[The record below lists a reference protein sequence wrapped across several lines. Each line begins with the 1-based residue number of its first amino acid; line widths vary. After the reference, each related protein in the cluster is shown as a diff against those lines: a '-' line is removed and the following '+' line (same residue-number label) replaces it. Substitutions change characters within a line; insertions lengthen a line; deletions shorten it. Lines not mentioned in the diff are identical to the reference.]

1 MSPGPNDPL
10 EPGSRFGDYEI
21 LDLLGVG
28 GMGNVYRAREKMLD
42 RLVALKTLSPE
53 LGYEPSFVERF
64 LKEARAVARLNHPN
78 IVQVFAFG
86 AVEGVYYL
94 AMELLEGLSL
104 GHYLRA
110 NGRWKEYDA
119 LTIVRYI
126 CRALSVAH
134 AQGLVHRDIK
144 PDNIILTRAG
154 EVKLVDLGIAKQ
166 MGEEN
171 SMTQTGTAIG
181 TPNYIAPEQ
190 ILGQRDIDGRADI
203 YSLGAT
209 LYHLVTG
216 RVPFQGSSGPHVMS
230 MHLVEPFPD
239 PRNFEP
245 SISEGFC
252 LVLRKMMARDR
263 DERYLDVTSLDAD
276 LYRLQTG
283 AAPEAREPA
292 ATLVSREFQLP
303 GPGSGAA
310 SRSGTGPGAEVESTT
325 ARATTFDSQ
334 VLRRIEEHLSVQ
346 IGPMAK
352 VLVRRTASTSPTLT
366 ALCDELEKQIP
377 PGPGREKFRT
387 SCLAGGGPQ
396 TLPSP
401 EPSVPSNGGT
411 TAQGPLEEATF
422 ARVESELARRIGPL
436 ARVLVR
442 RNRHARSLSDLVAL
456 LEMNIPD
463 DASRE
468 AFRRTLLGA

>member
-1 MSPGPNDPL
+1 MSPNPNDPL
-10 EPGSRFGDYEI
+10 EPGSWFGDYQI

-42 RLVALKTLSPE
+42 RLVALKTLSPD
-53 LGYEPSFVERF
+53 LGHEPSFVERF

-86 AVEGVYYL
+86 AVDGVYYL

-119 LTIVRYI
+119 ITIVRYI

-144 PDNIILTRAG
+144 PDNVILTRAG

-239 PRNFEP
+239 PRNFDP

-263 DERYLDVTSLDAD
+263 AERYPDVTTLDAD

-283 AAPEAREPA
+283 AAPEAQEPA

-303 GPGSGAA
+303 GPGSGQPA
-310 SRSGTGPGAEVESTT
+310 RSGPGTSPEPT
-325 ARATTFDSQ
+325 AFKSETFDSK

-352 VLVRRTASTSPTLT
+352 VLVRRVASASPTLT

-377 PGPGREKFRT
+377 PGPGREKFRA
-387 SCLAGGGPQ
+387 SCLAGAGGGP
-396 TLPSP
+396 TLLTP
-401 EPSVPSNGGT
+401 EPSLPTGEGT
-411 TAQGPLEEATF
+411 TARGPLEDAVL
-422 ARVESELARRIGPL
+422 ARVEVELARRIGPL

-442 RNRHARSLSDLVAL
+442 RNRHARSLGDLVTL
-456 LEMNIPD
+456 LEVNIPD
-463 DASRE
+463 EAGRE
-468 AFRRTLLGA
+468 TFRRNLLES

>member
-1 MSPGPNDPL
+1 MSASPHEPL
-10 EPGSRFGDYEI
+10 APGSWFGDYQI

-53 LGYEPSFVERF
+53 LGHEPSFVERF

-86 AVEGVYYL
+86 AVQEVYYL
-94 AMELLEGLSL
+94 AMELLEGQSL
-104 GHYLRA
+104 GQYLKVH
-110 NGRWKEYDA
+110 GRWNEYEA
-119 LTIVRYI
+119 ITIVRYI
-126 CRALSVAH
+126 CRALAVAH

-144 PDNIILTRAG
+144 PDNVILTRAG

-166 MGEEN
+166 MGEEH

-216 RVPFQGSSGPHVMS
+216 RVPFQVSSGPHVMS
-230 MHLVEPFPD
+230 MHLVAPFPA
-239 PRNFEP
+239 PPNFDP

-263 DERYLDVTSLDAD
+263 DERYPDVTSLDAD

-283 AAPEAREPA
+283 AAPEAQEPA
-292 ATLVSREFQLP
+292 ATLVSSEFQLP
-303 GPGSGAA
+303 GSGGGQA
-310 SRSGTGPGAEVESTT
+310 SRGGTAAAGERTT
-325 ARATTFDSQ
+325 TTPATFDSK

-352 VLVRRTASTSPTLT
+352 VLVRRAALAAPTLT
-366 ALCDELEKQIP
+366 ALCDELAKQIP
-377 PGPGREKFRT
+377 PGPGREKFRAH
-387 SCLAGGGPQ
+387 CMAGGGTISTVSSPA
-396 TLPSP
+396 PSA
-401 EPSVPSNGGT
+401 STDGGT
-411 TAQGPLEEATF
+411 KPQGPLQDEAL
-422 ARVESELARRIGPL
+422 ARVEGELARRIGPL

-442 RNRHARSLSDLVAL
+442 RNRHARSLADLVAL
-456 LEMNIPD
+456 LEGNIPD
-463 DASRE
+463 DEGRA
-468 AFRRTLLGA
+468 AFRRALLGA

>member
-1 MSPGPNDPL
+1 MSATPHDPL
-10 EPGSRFGDYEI
+10 EPGSWFGDYQI

-64 LKEARAVARLNHPN
+64 SKEARAVARLNHPN

-86 AVEGVYYL
+86 EVQGIYYL

-110 NGRWKEYDA
+110 NGRWSEYEA
-119 LTIVRYI
+119 ISIVRYL

-144 PDNIILTRAG
+144 PDNVILTRAG

-239 PRNFEP
+239 PRNFQP

-263 DERYLDVTSLDAD
+263 DERYPDVMSLDAD

-283 AAPEAREPA
+283 ATPEAQEPA
-292 ATLVSREFQLP
+292 ATLVSSEFQLP
-303 GPGSGAA
+303 GVGAGQASRPGAA
-310 SRSGTGPGAEVESTT
+310 AEGQRTSITP
-325 ARATTFDSQ
+325 ATFDSGI
-334 VLRRIEEHLSVQ
+334 LRRIEEHLSVQ

-352 VLVRRTASTSPTLT
+352 VLVRRTASASPSLT
-366 ALCDELEKQIP
+366 ALCDELAKQIP
-377 PGPGREKFRT
+377 PGPGRETFRAH
-387 SCLAGGGPQ
+387 CLAGGGATSTAFSPA
-396 TLPSP
+396 PSTA
-401 EPSVPSNGGT
+401 SGVGT
-411 TAQGPLEEATF
+411 RPQGPLQDEAL

-442 RNRHARSLSDLVAL
+442 RNRHARNLEDLVTL
-456 LEMNIPD
+456 LETHIPD
-463 DASRE
+463 EAGRV
-468 AFRRTLLGA
+468 AFRRALLGA

>member
-1 MSPGPNDPL
+1 MSASPHDPL
-10 EPGSRFGDYEI
+10 APGSWFGDYQI

-42 RLVALKTLSPE
+42 RVVALKTLSPE
-53 LGYEPSFVERF
+53 LGNEPSFVERF

-86 AVEGVYYL
+86 AVQEVYYL
-94 AMELLEGLSL
+94 AMELLDGSSL
-104 GHYLRA
+104 GHYLKA
-110 NGRWKEYDA
+110 NGRWSEYEA
-119 LTIVRYI
+119 ITIVRYI
-126 CRALSVAH
+126 CRALAVAH

-144 PDNIILTRAG
+144 PDNVILTHAG

-166 MGEEN
+166 MGEEH
-171 SMTQTGTAIG
+171 SLTQTGTAIG

-263 DERYLDVTSLDAD
+263 DERYTDVTSLDAD

-283 AAPEAREPA
+283 AAPEAQEPA
-292 ATLVSREFQLP
+292 ATLVSSEFQLP
-303 GPGSGAA
+303 GSGGGQA
-310 SRSGTGPGAEVESTT
+310 SRPGTAAEGERTSITP
-325 ARATTFDSQ
+325 ATFDPKI
-334 VLRRIEEHLSVQ
+334 LRRIEEHLSVQ

-352 VLVRRTASTSPTLT
+352 VLVRRMASASPTLT
-366 ALCDELEKQIP
+366 ALCDELAKQVS
-377 PGPGREKFRT
+377 PGPGRENFRAQ
-387 SCLAGGGPQ
+387 CMAAGGAVSTAFQPA
-396 TLPSP
+396 PST
-401 EPSVPSNGGT
+401 PSGGGT
-411 TAQGPLEEATF
+411 NAQGPLQDDVL
-422 ARVESELARRIGPL
+422 ARVEGELARRIGPL

-442 RNRHARSLSDLVAL
+442 RNRHARSLEDLVAL
-456 LEMNIPD
+456 LEVNISD
-463 DASRE
+463 EKDRAT
-468 AFRRTLLGA
+468 FRRALLGA

>member
-1 MSPGPNDPL
+1 MSATPHDPL
-10 EPGSRFGDYEI
+10 EPGSWFGDYQI
-21 LDLLGVG
+21 LDLLGAG

-64 LKEARAVARLNHPN
+64 SKEARAVARLNHPN

-86 AVEGVYYL
+86 EVQGIYYL

-110 NGRWKEYDA
+110 NGRWSEYEA
-119 LTIVRYI
+119 ISIVRYL

-144 PDNIILTRAG
+144 PDNVILTRAG

-171 SMTQTGTAIG
+171 SMTQTWTAIG

-239 PRNFEP
+239 PRNFQP
-245 SISEGFC
+245 SISEAS
-252 LVLRKMMARDR
+252 LRGTARDR
-263 DERYLDVTSLDAD
+263 RQNGSL
-276 LYRLQTG
+276 
-283 AAPEAREPA
+283 
-292 ATLVSREFQLP
+292 
-303 GPGSGAA
+303 
-310 SRSGTGPGAEVESTT
+310 
-325 ARATTFDSQ
+325 
-334 VLRRIEEHLSVQ
+334 RIPV
-346 IGPMAK
+346 
-352 VLVRRTASTSPTLT
+352 
-366 ALCDELEKQIP
+366 
-377 PGPGREKFRT
+377 
-387 SCLAGGGPQ
+387 
-396 TLPSP
+396 
-401 EPSVPSNGGT
+401 
-411 TAQGPLEEATF
+411 
-422 ARVESELARRIGPL
+422 
-436 ARVLVR
+436 
-442 RNRHARSLSDLVAL
+442 
-456 LEMNIPD
+456 
-463 DASRE
+463 
-468 AFRRTLLGA
+468 

>member
-1 MSPGPNDPL
+1 MSPNPNNPL
-10 EPGSRFGDYEI
+10 EPGSWFGDYQI

-42 RLVALKTLSPE
+42 RLVALKTLSPDLAQE
-53 LGYEPSFVERF
+53 ASFVERF
-64 LKEARAVARLNHPN
+64 LREARAVARLNHPN

-86 AVEGVYYL
+86 AVDGVYYL

-110 NGRWKEYDA
+110 NGRWKENDA
-119 LTIVRYI
+119 ITIVRYI

-144 PDNIILTRAG
+144 PDNVILTRAG

-166 MGEEN
+166 MGEES

-239 PRNFEP
+239 PRNFDP

-263 DERYLDVTSLDAD
+263 AERYLDVTSLDSD

-283 AAPEAREPA
+283 VAPEAREPA

-303 GPGSGAA
+303 GPVSRQPE
-310 SRSGTGPGAEVESTT
+310 RSGPGTSPEPTAFKAE
-325 ARATTFDSQ
+325 TFDSK
-334 VLRRIEEHLSVQ
+334 VLRRIEEQLSEQ

-352 VLVRRTASTSPTLT
+352 VLVRRMASASSSVT

-377 PGPGREKFRT
+377 PGPGREKFRA
-387 SCLAGGGPQ
+387 SCLAGAGGGPALS
-396 TLPSP
+396 TP
-401 EPSVPSNGGT
+401 EPSLPAREGT
-411 TAQGPLEEATF
+411 TARGPLEEATL
-422 ARVESELARRIGPL
+422 ARVEVELARRIGPL

-442 RNRHARSLSDLVAL
+442 RNRHARTLGDLVTL
-456 LEMNIPD
+456 LEVNIPD
-463 DASRE
+463 EADRE
-468 AFRRTLLGA
+468 SFRQNLLES

>member
-1 MSPGPNDPL
+1 VSASPHDPL
-10 EPGSRFGDYEI
+10 APGSWFGDYQI

-86 AVEGVYYL
+86 AVQDVYYL
-94 AMELLEGLSL
+94 AMELLDGLSL
-104 GHYLRA
+104 GHYLKA
-110 NGRWKEYDA
+110 NGRWSENEA
-119 LTIVRYI
+119 ITIVRYI

-144 PDNIILTRAG
+144 PDNVILTRLG

-166 MGEEN
+166 MGEET

-190 ILGQRDIDGRADI
+190 VLGQRDIDGRADI

-209 LYHLVTG
+209 LYHLLTG

-245 SISEGFC
+245 SISEGCC

-263 DERYLDVTSLDAD
+263 DERYPDVTSLDID

-283 AAPEAREPA
+283 AAPEAQEPT
-292 ATLVSREFQLP
+292 ATLVSSEFQLP
-303 GPGSGAA
+303 SFGGGQA
-310 SRSGTGPGAEVESTT
+310 SRSGAAAEGARTS
-325 ARATTFDSQ
+325 ATPATFDSGI
-334 VLRRIEEHLSVQ
+334 LRRIEEHLSAQ

-352 VLVRRTASTSPTLT
+352 VLVRRTASTSPSLT
-366 ALCDELEKQIP
+366 VLCDELAKQVP
-377 PGPGREKFRT
+377 PGPGRESFRAR
-387 SCLAGGGPQ
+387 CMAGGGAISTVSAP
-396 TLPSP
+396 
-401 EPSVPSNGGT
+401 VSNALSGAGT
-411 TAQGPLEEATF
+411 KSQGPLQDEAL
-422 ARVESELARRIGPL
+422 ARVEAELARRIGPL

-442 RNRHARSLSDLVAL
+442 RNRHARSLGDLVAL

-463 DASRE
+463 EQGRA
-468 AFRRTLLGA
+468 AFRRALLGA

>member
-1 MSPGPNDPL
+1 MTSSPNDTL
-10 EPGSRFGDYEI
+10 APGSWFGDYQI

-53 LGYEPSFVERF
+53 LSHEPSFVARF

-86 AVEGVYYL
+86 AVQDVYYL

-104 GHYLRA
+104 GHYLKA

-119 LTIVRYI
+119 ITIVRYI

-144 PDNIILTRAG
+144 PDNVILTRAG

-166 MGEEN
+166 MGEEH

-245 SISEGFC
+245 SISAGFC

-263 DERYLDVTSLDAD
+263 DERYADVASLDAD

-292 ATLVSREFQLP
+292 ATLVSSEFQLP
-303 GPGSGAA
+303 GMGGGQT
-310 SRSGTGPGAEVESTT
+310 SRSATAAEAERTT
-325 ARATTFDSQ
+325 SHAATFDSK

-352 VLVRRTASTSPTLT
+352 VLVRRTASASPSLS
-366 ALCDELEKQIP
+366 ALCDELARQIP
-377 PGPGREKFRT
+377 PGPGRERFRAA
-387 SCLAGGGPQ
+387 CMAGGGAAATAFSPA
-396 TLPSP
+396 PSA
-401 EPSVPSNGGT
+401 SSGGGT
-411 TAQGPLEEATF
+411 KPQGPIEDAAL
-422 ARVESELARRIGPL
+422 ARVEGELARRIGPL

-442 RNRHARSLSDLVAL
+442 RNRHARSLDDLVTL
-456 LEMNIPD
+456 LEAHIPD
-463 DASRE
+463 EEGRA
-468 AFRRTLLGA
+468 AFRRALLDA

>member
-1 MSPGPNDPL
+1 MSASPHDPL
-10 EPGSRFGDYEI
+10 APGSWFGEYQI

-78 IVQVFAFG
+78 IVQVYAFG
-86 AVEGVYYL
+86 AVEDIYYL
-94 AMELLEGLSL
+94 AMELLDGQSL
-104 GHYLRA
+104 GQHLKA
-110 NGRWKEYDA
+110 NGRWSEHDA
-119 LTIVRYI
+119 ITIVRYV
-126 CRALSVAH
+126 CRALAVAH

-166 MGEEN
+166 MGEEH

-239 PRNFEP
+239 PRNFDP

-263 DERYLDVTSLDAD
+263 AERYADVTSLDAD

-283 AAPEAREPA
+283 AAPQAQEPA

-303 GPGSGAA
+303 GVAGGQAARSGAA
-310 SRSGTGPGAEVESTT
+310 AEGGKTSLNS
-325 ARATTFDSQ
+325 ANFDSQ

-352 VLVRRTASTSPTLT
+352 VLVRRTASDAPTLS
-366 ALCDELEKQIP
+366 ALCDVLAQQVP
-377 PGPGREKFRT
+377 PGPGREKFRAG
-387 SCLAGGGPQ
+387 CMAGGGA
-396 TLPSP
+396 TSTAFSPSP
-401 EPSVPSNGGT
+401 
-411 TAQGPLEEATF
+411 TAASGVGSKPQGPLDDDAL

-436 ARVLVR
+436 ARVLVK
-442 RNRHARSLSDLVAL
+442 RNRHARSLEDLVAL
-456 LEMNIPD
+456 LEANIPD
-463 DASRE
+463 DKGRD
-468 AFRRTLLGA
+468 AFRRALLGA